1 MRSQGHI
8 IRGNA
13 PDLPALRSTYTAA
26 KCTTRIK
33 YFYIRLFLISVERSP
48 ARRDGGILDE
58 RDGER
63 LRAVTCG
70 LMVKWESFARN
81 ENRTIAFSSF
91 WKNKRLLSSLQ
102 SSRGRLFENFKEG
115 RGKWKKVGNY
125 GIWRALFVSSS
136 AWLEIRE
143 RTTTTTLA
151 SIVLGEIARK

>member
-70 LMVKWESFARN
+70 LMVK
-81 ENRTIAFSSF
+81 
-91 WKNKRLLSSLQ
+91 
-102 SSRGRLFENFKEG
+102 
-115 RGKWKKVGNY
+115 
-125 GIWRALFVSSS
+125 
-136 AWLEIRE
+136 
-143 RTTTTTLA
+143 
-151 SIVLGEIARK
+151 